1 MKKTITIIILATLC
15 LTATRAQDTTQEVQ
29 EIRAEYNL
37 LKSHIEGQTN
47 DLVCLYLEDN
57 KFDQRE
63 PGARYYN
70 DKIYFYYTP
79 DERELKMVIVVSQFG
94 IFSTYAEYMV
104 DGELLVFAFEQE
116 NEDKEAEK
124 RLYQRDG
131 KAVKYSVG
139 NKDENMA
146 ENEDEIAM
154 LNKKTFQM
162 LRIFNGYMLR
172 D

>member
-15 LTATRAQDTTQEVQ
+15 LTATQAQDTKQEVQ
-29 EIRAEYNL
+29 KIRAEYNL

-70 DKIYFYYTP
+70 EKIHFYYTP
-79 DERELKMVIVVSQFG
+79 DERELKMVIFVSQFG
-94 IFSTYAEYMV
+94 IFSTYAEYML
-104 DGELLVFAFEQE
+104 DGESLVFAFEQE

-139 NKDENMA
+139 NKDDNMA
-146 ENEDEIAM
+146 ENEDEIGM

-162 LRIFNGYMLR
+162 LRIFNAYMLR